1 MQAWWD
7 HGLGCRN
14 PATGSIVF
22 MSVGE
27 NSPVKKKTRKKN
39 KNNSGAKP
47 SSRHRIAIYFVAF
60 VVPKIVLDPFSR
72 TEQHEGTQ
80 AHTVP

>member
-22 MSVGE
+22 ISVGE
-27 NSPVKKKTRKKN
+27 NSPVKKKTRKN
-39 KNNSGAKP
+39 KIKTTPGLSLT
-47 SSRHRIAIYFVAF
+47 
-60 VVPKIVLDPFSR
+60 LDIGLLFTS
-72 TEQHEGTQ
+72 
-80 AHTVP
+80 